1 MHGADSSETDRPDPF
16 GYLIVGVGVFE
27 HGIGLIFILF
37 SYQPGAEIFLVTEVD
52 FVVSFIHL
60 KCAPFGCIGY
70 LQVPIITNNDAHFR
84 PIYKLS
90 Q

>member
-1 MHGADSSETDRPDPF
+1 VHIG
-16 GYLIVGVGVFE
+16 IFE
-27 HGIGLIFILF
+27 YGIGLVLVLLSYEPGIKIL
-37 SYQPGAEIFLVTEVD
+37 LVTEED

-84 PIYKLS
+84 AIFKLS
-90 Q
+90 QKITPL